1 MEVPDVGSFTHIIAY
16 DNSGST
22 SCCQVDYFENNVPKT
37 ARYFDFLKD
46 QFMPKLINQFPSVEF
61 KYIEW
66 NSCAKITDCIVGD
79 SDGGTDP
86 TDAFSLVEE
95 HFENYRKYIH
105 FLTDGDI
112 MSFNYDKLKVL
123 SNNDKIDI
131 HFLGN
136 NNHNIEF
143 YQTVKENLQ
152 ERCNV
157 FINGETVAVYED
169 VFDGELV
176 ISEEDQMA
184 ILTHNFKTEEKCA
197 AFNKLLATV
206 ATHGRNETYKE
217 AIRKTLAKMVQKSK
231 GKLLSTIQIEFQL
244 KNIFVRRKCG
254 ERNFERRH
262 PDERNSRHCFK
273 AEEKNYQKFRFRF
286 FIHHVAIGEKPFQF
300 ECI

>member
-22 SCCQVDYFENNVPKT
+22 SYCQVDYYENNEPKT
-37 ARYFDFLKD
+37 AQYFDFLKE
-46 QFMPKLINQFPSVEF
+46 QFMQKLKNQFPSVEF
-61 KYIEW
+61 KFIEW

-86 TDAFSLVEE
+86 TDAFSLIEE
-95 HFENYRKYIH
+95 HFGNDRKYIH

-157 FINGETVAVYED
+157 FINGETVTVYED
-169 VFDGELV
+169 VYNGELV

-184 ILTHNFKTEEKCA
+184 ILTHNFKTEEKCP

-206 ATHGRNETYKE
+206 ATHGKNETYKE

-231 GKLLSTIQIEFQL
+231 GKLLSTIQIEF
-244 KNIFVRRKCG
+244 
-254 ERNFERRH
+254 E
-262 PDERNSRHCFK
+262 FK
-273 AEEKNYQKFRFRF
+273 SDFCSQEMWRTKF
-286 FIHHVAIGEKPFQF
+286 
-300 ECI
+300 